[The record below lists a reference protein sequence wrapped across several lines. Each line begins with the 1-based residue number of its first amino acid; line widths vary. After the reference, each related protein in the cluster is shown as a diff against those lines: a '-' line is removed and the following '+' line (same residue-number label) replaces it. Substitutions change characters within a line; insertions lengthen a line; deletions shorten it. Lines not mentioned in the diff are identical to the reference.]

1 MPTRDTAA
9 RRWRTER
16 PRVGAGIDYV
26 LLARLVAE
34 HLREFAVAPEIMTAQ
49 RCATYTGF
57 SAKSLDQWRN
67 SGDGPKFVKV
77 SNRVRY
83 RKTDIDAWIAAKTK
97 ANTLGVT

>member
-1 MPTRDTAA
+1 MPPRNGAA
-9 RRWRTER
+9 RPPRRER
-16 PRVGAGIDYV
+16 PITTGGIDYER
-26 LLARLVAE
+26 LAKLIADN
-34 HLREFAVAPEIMTAQ
+34 LREFSQAPEIMTVA